1 MSLSIPHL
9 GSGLAGLC
17 GISTHLPDVCGG
29 LQERGNQ
36 VRAGCVPNSPLDP
49 KISAQ
54 IA

>member
-1 MSLSIPHL
+1 MGLLITHL

-17 GISTHLPDVCGG
+17 GISTHLPNVCGR